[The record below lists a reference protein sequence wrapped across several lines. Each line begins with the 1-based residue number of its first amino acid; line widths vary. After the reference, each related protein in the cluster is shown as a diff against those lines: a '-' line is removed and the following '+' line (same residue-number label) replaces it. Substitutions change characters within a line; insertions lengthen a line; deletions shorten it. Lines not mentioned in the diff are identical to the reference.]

1 MAALSIVVSILNP
14 AAHRTRS
21 LIFVCPSVKS
31 EKSLTAM
38 NAHHTQIIKLE

>member
-31 EKSLTAM
+31 EKSLTAV
-38 NAHHTQIIKLE
+38 HITHIKLE